1 MNIDSI
7 KRCALIGAVLIG
19 TSLSLAATADSHGGG
34 HGGGW
39 HSGGPAWWGVGIGL
53 GLGWEAAHIAS
64 PYYYP
69 AYPVY
74 YYPAPA
80 YYYPYRPAT
89 VVIEP
94 TPPMPPERI
103 TTGAPSSPP
112 PAPNWYY
119 CDSAKGYYPY
129 VRQCPEPWRTVPSTP
144 PGSIR

>member
-19 TSLSLAATADSHGGG
+19 TSLSLPATADSHGGGHGG

-69 AYPVY
+69 T
-74 YYPAPA
+74 
-80 YYYPYRPAT
+80 RST
-89 VVIEP
+89 I
-94 TPPMPPERI
+94 TPPRFI
-103 TTGAPSSPP
+103 TTLTGRPR
-112 PAPNWYY
+112 W
-119 CDSAKGYYPY
+119 
-129 VRQCPEPWRTVPSTP
+129 
-144 PGSIR
+144 